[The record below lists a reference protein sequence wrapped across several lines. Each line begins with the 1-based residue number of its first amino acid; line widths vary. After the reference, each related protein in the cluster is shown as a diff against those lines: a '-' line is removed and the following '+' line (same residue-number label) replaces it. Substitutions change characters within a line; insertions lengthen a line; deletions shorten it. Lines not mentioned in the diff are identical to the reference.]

1 MVAGSIRGM
10 LYEPAV
16 GQENRPSG
24 HSLHSDSPVL
34 FEKLPAK
41 HKYGILVGINIKQT
55 KPYITQITP
64 STQGGQDVASK
75 PVTLDACPA
84 AHGVQ
89 CWLPLL

>member
-1 MVAGSIRGM
+1 MCDRIGVSKHGIGYRYMVAGSIRGM

-55 KPYITQITP
+55 KT
-64 STQGGQDVASK
+64 
-75 PVTLDACPA
+75 
-84 AHGVQ
+84 
-89 CWLPLL
+89 